1 MFTFWSGNL
10 ALDFAGTMAHRDTDR
25 IDVIDTPDLLASWVV
40 AAGLLDEPPAVDH
53 EGLRR
58 AVRLREA
65 IYRLAVAPLRGRE
78 RAANDVAVLNESAAA
93 TPVRLVLNT
102 GEQVSGRS
110 ESASAARVVPDSGEQ
125 AAGPLTSASSGPP
138 PAARPGLGAGERDLA
153 WGDAAFAM
161 RLRHTGGLENALASV
176 ARSAAELLGGPDAAR
191 IRQCEREPCTRL
203 YVDLS
208 RGGTRRWCDM
218 RECGNREKAATF
230 RSRRRPTA

>member
-1 MFTFWSGNL
+1 MVFTFWSGNL
-10 ALDFAGTMAHRDTDR
+10 ALDFAGTVAHRDTDR
-25 IDVIDTPDLLASWVV
+25 IDVIDAPDLLASWVV
-40 AAGLLDEPPAVDH
+40 AAQLLDEPPAVDH

-58 AVRLREA
+58 AVLLREA

-78 RAANDVAVLNESAAA
+78 RASDDVALLNASTAA
-93 TPVRLVLNT
+93 TPVGLVLNLR
-102 GEQVSGRS
+102 EPAPARDDA
-110 ESASAARVVPDSGEQ
+110 ASAIR
-125 AAGPLTSASSGPP
+125 
-138 PAARPGLGAGERDLA
+138 LGR
-153 WGDAAFAM
+153 
-161 RLRHTGGLENALASV
+161 TGGLENALTSV

-191 IRQCEREPCTRL
+191 IRQCGREPCTRL